1 MLWVEDKYDENLVEE
16 LSKKLSVSPTLSKFL
31 FARGIITPEKAKAF
45 LNPKLAHLS
54 DPFDI
59 DGMTEAVNR
68 VIYAIGN
75 KENVLLVGD
84 YDVDGITST
93 VIVKKNL
100 IALGLTP
107 FHVTPKRKNEGYG
120 LTQEILERGLKLAKI
135 NLVIAL
141 DCGTNSQKEAE
152 ELEAK
157 GIDLIIVDHHQ
168 TKEKFQTKAIQVN
181 PHLHEDQGEPWR
193 FLCTAGL
200 AFKLVHGIL
209 KTLRQQGVKKALEIS
224 PKDSLALAG
233 LGTIAD
239 LVPLC
244 DENRI
249 LAKFGLK
256 HLGHNPG
263 AGLDAILEKAN
274 LSMES
279 NPCSEDVAFKIAPRI
294 NACGR
299 LDHAEVATSLLL
311 ETNPTKCSELAQ
323 KMNDYNEERKRIE
336 SELSEDALK
345 QAKEHFNDRSAA
357 VVCGQGTHWNPGV
370 VGIVAGKLANSLGK
384 PCIVLAQTGGECK
397 GSGRGVKGVNLVD
410 ALSQCKELLEHWGG
424 HPAAVGLSLPV
435 EKLELFKEKFVQVIE
450 TDSGGSF
457 PEPTIRIAT
466 VIKQEDLQESLLLDL
481 SNLAPF
487 GQENSEP
494 ILALQNIRL
503 AYEPKTVGSGDHF
516 QFSVHNGN
524 RVISGIAWNMSQRMP
539 PSATDIDLAFRF
551 RWNSWNGRKTPQ
563 MILEDWRIS
572 A

>member
-263 AGLDAILEKAN
+263 TGLDAILEKAN

-450 TDSGGSF
+450 SDSGGSF

-503 AYEPKTVGSGDHF
+503 AYEPKTVGSGEHF

-524 RVISGIAWNMSQRMP
+524 RIISGIAWNMSQRIP